1 MISKPSFRLLSRSF
15 YVAQL
20 SNTKTVITL
29 QHVKSNN
36 SLKNLNRVF
45 DHSKW
50 MTLHLNCLLGNYKLN
65 CLNSLRPDPQ
75 EKSWQKRSK
84 AKHNC
89 FGGFCEYKYSMV
101 DWSIITELQIQ
112 NILRKCQW
120 LYIPKWMHFI
130 FSPVSKCW
138 KKLFRRSIFVRR
150 TEVHQSFC
158 NTVSAIGRMLTLNTN
173 SCHLYITKRKS
184 LETSITF

>member
-1 MISKPSFRLLSRSF
+1 MWQLLIAFYNPFFRLTVASFKIQIEVRQSASNAASRNGWILWYMERQVRYRATYLYCF
-15 YVAQL
+15 YIYHSLIFSKEWSVNHHSDYYPDHFMLHNSATQKQ
-20 SNTKTVITL
+20 SSTL
-29 QHVKSNN
+29 QHVKRNN

-50 MTLHLNCLLGNYKLN
+50 MTFHLNCLLGNYKLN

-75 EKSWQKRSK
+75 EKSWQKRSE

-112 NILRKCQW
+112 NILRKC
-120 LYIPKWMHFI
+120 
-130 FSPVSKCW
+130 
-138 KKLFRRSIFVRR
+138 
-150 TEVHQSFC
+150 
-158 NTVSAIGRMLTLNTN
+158 
-173 SCHLYITKRKS
+173 
-184 LETSITF
+184 